1 MFLWYILL
9 LVSGPCLVVVF
20 SSPRWPS
27 AIALILKQ
35 QKILLLQQIR
45 QCFQG
50 KNVFGLKTCLDYCED
65 PARSCKIW
73 IFPFLPKQNRFIK
86 KEARVASLNLF
97 ERLLD
102 LSQQHVRNWKLSQVQ
117 ILKIKFGLFERHI
130 KICAIFLIDM
140 GPHLVYKT
148 LLVLPRTS
156 KVSSF
161 WGVPKQCVRNL

>member
-102 LSQQHVRNWKLSQVQ
+102 LSQQHVFGEKLKTFTSSDLKNKVRTFWKAHKNL
-117 ILKIKFGLFERHI
+117 
-130 KICAIFLIDM
+130 
-140 GPHLVYKT
+140 
-148 LLVLPRTS
+148 
-156 KVSSF
+156 
-161 WGVPKQCVRNL
+161 RNLPHWYGTTPSLQNLARPA